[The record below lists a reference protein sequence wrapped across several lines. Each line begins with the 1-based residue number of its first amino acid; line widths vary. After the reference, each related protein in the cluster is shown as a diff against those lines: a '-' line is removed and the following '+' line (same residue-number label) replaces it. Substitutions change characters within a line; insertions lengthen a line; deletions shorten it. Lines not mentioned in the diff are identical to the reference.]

1 MADLVLVAADTL
13 SSGKSAEGKAGITIE
28 AGDIVYADATDGE
41 KLKLADSTLA
51 VEEAKVLG
59 MALNGGADGQPIDYI
74 KSGIVT
80 VTAAAVTIG
89 EVYALSAA
97 GKLAPVADLLAT
109 EFVSVVA
116 IGIATNQLLIA
127 IINSGVAKP

>member
-13 SSGKSAEGKAGITIE
+13 SSGKQQSGIAGVTVV
-28 AGDIVYADATDGE
+28 AADILYADATDGE
-41 KLKLADSTLA
+41 KLKLADSTIA
-51 VEEAKVLG
+51 AEEAKALG
-59 MALNGGADGQPIDYI
+59 MALNGGAVGQPIDYI

-97 GKLAPVADLLAT
+97 GKLAPVADLLST
-109 EFVSVVA
+109 EFVTVVA
-116 IGIATNQLLIA
+116 IGVAANQLLVA
-127 IINSGVAKP
+127 IVVGGVAKP